1 MSARLN
7 AAWLRRFWV
16 DETPAGLVNGTNTL
30 YVVSQTPLEND
41 AVDVFLDGLKKIPG
55 VDYTISGLNI
65 TFTTA
70 PVLGQ
75 TVRVNYIRLRGE

>member
-30 YVVSQTPLEND
+30 YVVSQTPLENESMS
-41 AVDVFLDGLKKIPG
+41 L
-55 VDYTISGLNI
+55 
-65 TFTTA
+65 
-70 PVLGQ
+70 Q
-75 TVRVNYIRLRGE
+75 TQSIKHSDKQSLTVTSVAELVE